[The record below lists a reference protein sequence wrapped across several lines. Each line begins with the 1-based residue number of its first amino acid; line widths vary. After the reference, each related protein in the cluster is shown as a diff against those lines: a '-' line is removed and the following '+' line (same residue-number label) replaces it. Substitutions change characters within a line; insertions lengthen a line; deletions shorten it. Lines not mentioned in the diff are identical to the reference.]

1 MEKKDQGKD
10 GAAKPEM
17 SALRRT
23 AIVRNRPIADLR
35 RCGNPRSM
43 NPSVNAKLA
52 FNELVRLW
60 GSRPKVFRH
69 GDDAESSF
77 VNIAHFED
85 SPVDGVTSVATLGL
99 SDHDLGLGR
108 VRVELIGAFPSSFK
122 EGVNVAATC
131 AFNALKDGVRTAPN
145 AVHSSVLSLYRTHV
159 ALPHIMLVD
168 PFLWDNGPSTLDAAG
183 VKIAWLM
190 MVPISDSER
199 VFAIE
204 HGGAALG
211 SRFEQ
216 AQIDIFDLDRRSVV

>member
-1 MEKKDQGKD
+1 
-10 GAAKPEM
+10 M
-17 SALRRT
+17 SAFGPS
-23 AIVRNRPIADLR
+23 VEVGYRPVADLR
-35 RCGNPRSM
+35 RSGDPSSM
-43 NPSVNAKLA
+43 NPSANEKLA

-60 GSRPKVFRH
+60 GSRPKVFRY

-99 SDHDLGLGR
+99 SDHDLGLGQ

-131 AFNALKDGVRTAPN
+131 AFNAFKDGVRTVPN
-145 AVHSSVLSLYRTHV
+145 AVHSSVLSLYRSNV

-183 VKIAWLM
+183 LKIAWLM
-190 MVPISDSER
+190 MVAISESER
-199 VFAIE
+199 VFAGE
-204 HGGAALG
+204 HGGTALA
-211 SRFEQ
+211 SRFEK
-216 AQIDIFDLDRRSVV
+216 AQIDIFDLDRPSVV